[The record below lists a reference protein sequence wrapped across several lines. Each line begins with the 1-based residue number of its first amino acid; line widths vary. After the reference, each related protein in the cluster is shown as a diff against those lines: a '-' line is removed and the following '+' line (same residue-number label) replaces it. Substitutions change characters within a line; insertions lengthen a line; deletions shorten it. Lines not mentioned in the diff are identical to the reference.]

1 MNIRKDKK
9 EEKIDKPKEYLQ
21 KLLLQV
27 IKKYFTKE
35 EHVKYIGYLS
45 MHRKAS
51 NGKCFGDRIPEDI
64 RGEVIDTVNNSVAIF
79 VRNRYSIKDCNVYA
93 IQLLDLYYSIEVK
106 ITRIKH
112 AEEDILQTLQKKNSD
127 KLKDGCYF
135 IGQVFL
141 K

>member
-1 MNIRKDKK
+1 MNIRKSEK
-9 EEKIDKPKEYLQ
+9 EEKIDKSKEYLQ
-21 KLLLQV
+21 KLLSQV

-35 EHVKYIGYLS
+35 EHVKYVGYLS
-45 MHRKAS
+45 MHLKAL

-64 RGEVIDTVNNSVAIF
+64 RSEVVDTINNSVAIF
-79 VRNRYSIKDCNVYA
+79 VRNKYSIKDCNAYA
-93 IQLLDLYYSIEVK
+93 IQLLDLYYSIKVK
-106 ITRIKH
+106 ITRIKYV
-112 AEEDILQTLQKKNSD
+112 EEDILQTLQKKNSD

>member
-64 RGEVIDTVNNSVAIF
+64 RGEVIDVINNSVALF
-79 VRNRYSIKDCNVYA
+79 VNNKYSIKDCGIYG
-93 IQLLDLYYSIEVK
+93 IELLDLHYSIKVTILRMK
-106 ITRIKH
+106 D
-112 AEEDILQTLQKKNSD
+112 AEEAMIKKKNFD

-141 K
+141 KIK

>member
-1 MNIRKDKK
+1 MNIGKSDK
-9 EEKIDKPKEYLQ
+9 EEFDKSKEYLQ
-21 KLLLQV
+21 KLLYQV

-45 MHRKAS
+45 MHLKAS

-64 RGEVIDTVNNSVAIF
+64 RGEVIDTINNSVAIF
-79 VRNRYSIKDCNVYA
+79 VSNKYSIKDCNVYA
-93 IQLLDLYYSIEVK
+93 IQLLDLYSSIKVK

-135 IGQVFL
+135 IDQVFL